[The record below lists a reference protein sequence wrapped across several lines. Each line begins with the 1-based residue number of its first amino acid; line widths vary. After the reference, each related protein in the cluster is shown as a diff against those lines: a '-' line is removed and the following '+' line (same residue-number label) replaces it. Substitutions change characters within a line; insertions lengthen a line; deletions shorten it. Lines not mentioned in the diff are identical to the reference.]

1 MGEDL
6 AEAPPPP
13 PPSTETL
20 QTFPHEP
27 EKSRLIRLPRIKF
40 DQDWRKY
47 AAVKLS
53 SEFDSEG
60 NAFINKIS
68 ARVFHGI
75 AKIKASFQRSGS
87 GEIQSPQLGFVTKYL
102 SILYDHEDRNALVT
116 ASADLSQRLQ
126 LRLLTDVK
134 AQQGELKVLTSLADS
149 RYKVGVSCDVP
160 RIGVPRAVVTF
171 PIGEVKLEDIIQDER
186 RVLSMN
192 GFVAGN
198 LMKGLCMAGYN
209 DNNLNLKYKYKDE
222 EMTITPSISLPSKE
236 LSLGFKRQFNPLNK
250 LSYFYDFNSTAWS
263 AVYKHQPIDDFKV
276 KVGYD
281 SKVRL
286 GWASAWVG
294 KETLGA
300 KKAPMKVKFQV
311 MLQVP
316 QDDVKSSAVLFRL
329 KKRIDL

>member
-20 QTFPHEP
+20 QTFPNEP

-40 DQDWRKY
+40 DHDWRKY

-126 LRLLTDVK
+126 LKLLTDVK
-134 AQQGELKVLTSLADS
+134 VCLWLIFIIFAEKIANAAVHFSL
-149 RYKVGVSCDVP
+149 
-160 RIGVPRAVVTF
+160 VVF
-171 PIGEVKLEDIIQDER
+171 PWEFSFA
-186 RVLSMN
+186 RVQMR
-192 GFVAGN
+192 
-198 LMKGLCMAGYN
+198 KGL
-209 DNNLNLKYKYKDE
+209 
-222 EMTITPSISLPSKE
+222 
-236 LSLGFKRQFNPLNK
+236 
-250 LSYFYDFNSTAWS
+250 
-263 AVYKHQPIDDFKV
+263 
-276 KVGYD
+276 
-281 SKVRL
+281 
-286 GWASAWVG
+286 
-294 KETLGA
+294 
-300 KKAPMKVKFQV
+300 
-311 MLQVP
+311 
-316 QDDVKSSAVLFRL
+316 
-329 KKRIDL
+329 